1 MKRLLHVCGGLYFG
15 DDIQAQLALME
26 PRDGLKAGGLEVYE
40 RLRFSCTAKVFRLI
54 REEPHRFPLEHTS
67 YSKPLPGEKSWESGP
82 LDRLSPNAATD
93 SHPYPVE
100 LFLPRWTVQ
109 EDWDLRNWLFRW
121 GAAIRIESP
130 LELRELHQQMARDV
144 VAVYAATVPDNKR

>member
-1 MKRLLHVCGGLYFG
+1 
-15 DDIQAQLALME
+15 
-26 PRDGLKAGGLEVYE
+26 
-40 RLRFSCTAKVFRLI
+40 
-54 REEPHRFPLEHTS
+54 
-67 YSKPLPGEKSWESGP
+67 LPGEKSWEPGP
-82 LDRLSPNAATD
+82 LDRLDPNPASD

-130 LELRELHQQMARDV
+130 PELREFHQQMARDV
-144 VAVYAATVPDNKR
+144 VAVYASTVTDNKG